1 MIVGSGLCI
10 LFLVLLCVFVFF
22 LLEFFNM
29 KRFAIAGIV
38 AASILATGCTRIET
52 GEVGLR
58 QGFDKQVSGNEL
70 LPGSFNQTLVGSV
83 LTFPIKDVSVKVED
97 MTPLAKDN
105 STMKDFDA
113 LVVYNINQ
121 ANVSDL
127 YNTKNKN
134 FHANHNGDVYLMYNY
149 VYNATRNAIYK
160 ASRKYEALDMADN
173 RQAMEADIRE
183 IVVRTLADEKLDGM
197 INVSQ
202 VLIRNIVPADAIV
215 ASANELVK
223 AKNELKQKEV
233 EVATAQAEAR
243 RIAALNSNAGAIQYM
258 DAQAR
263 MKQADA
269 QIILAEG
276 IKNFKGGTLVLGAG
290 VVPNLPVGK

>member
-1 MIVGSGLCI
+1 
-10 LFLVLLCVFVFF
+10 
-22 LLEFFNM
+22 M
-29 KRFAIAGIV
+29 KRIATLSIL
-38 AASILATGCTRIET
+38 AAAVLATGCTRIET

-58 QGFDKQVSGNEL
+58 VGFDKQVSGNEL

-83 LTFPIKDVSVKVED
+83 LTFPIKDVTVKVED
-97 MTPLAKDN
+97 MTPLARDN

-113 LVVYNINQ
+113 IVVYSINQ

-127 YNTKNKN
+127 YNTKNKS

-149 VYNATRNAIYK
+149 IFNATRNAIYK

-183 IVVRTLADEKLDGM
+183 IVIRTLADEKLDGM
-197 INVSQ
+197 INISQ

-269 QIILAEG
+269 ALRMAEA
-276 IKNFKGGTLVLGAG
+276 IAQFKGGTLVIGSGAN
-290 VVPNLPVGK
+290 VNVGK

>member
-1 MIVGSGLCI
+1 
-10 LFLVLLCVFVFF
+10 
-22 LLEFFNM
+22 M
-29 KRFAIAGIV
+29 KRFAIAGLV

-70 LPGSFNQTLVGSV
+70 LPGSFNQTLIGSV

-113 LVVYNINQ
+113 IVVYSINQ

-127 YNTKNKN
+127 YNTKNKS

-149 VYNATRNAIYK
+149 IFNATRNAIYK

-173 RQAMEADIRE
+173 RQAMETDIKD
-183 IVVRTLADEKLDGM
+183 IVIRTLADEKLDGM

-263 MKQADA
+263 MKQAEA

-276 IKNFKGGTLVLGAG
+276 IRNFKGGTLVLGAG

>member
-1 MIVGSGLCI
+1 
-10 LFLVLLCVFVFF
+10 
-22 LLEFFNM
+22 M
-29 KRFAIAGIV
+29 KRILTLSILT
-38 AASILATGCTRIET
+38 AAVLATGCTRIET

-58 QGFDKQVSGNEL
+58 RGFDKQVSGQEL
-70 LPGSFNQTLVGSV
+70 LPGSFNQTIVGEV

-127 YNTKNKN
+127 YNTKNKS

-149 VYNATRNAIYK
+149 IFNATRNAIYK
-160 ASRKYEALDMADN
+160 SARKYEALDMADN

-183 IVVRTLADEKLDGM
+183 IVVKTLADEKLDGM

-215 ASANELVK
+215 ASANDLVK

-269 QIILAEG
+269 SLKVADAIA
-276 IKNFKGGTLVLGAG
+276 NFKGQTLVIGAG
-290 VVPNLPVGK
+290 ANVNVGK

>member
-1 MIVGSGLCI
+1 MRI
-10 LFLVLLCVFVFF
+10 LTLSILT
-22 LLEFFNM
+22 
-29 KRFAIAGIV
+29 
-38 AASILATGCTRIET
+38 AAVLATGCTRIET

-58 QGFDKQVSGNEL
+58 RGFDKQVSGNEL
-70 LPGSFNQTLVGSV
+70 LPGSFNQTLVGEV

-127 YNTKNKN
+127 YNTKNKS

-149 VYNATRNAIYK
+149 IFNATRNAIYK

-173 RQAMEADIRE
+173 RQVMEADIRD
-183 IVVRTLADEKLDGM
+183 IVIKTLAEEKLDGM

-269 QIILAEG
+269 SLEMARAISQ
-276 IKNFKGGTLVLGAG
+276 FKGGTLVLGG
-290 VVPNLPVGK
+290 QSPVLNVGK

>member
-1 MIVGSGLCI
+1 MIVGSGPCI
-10 LFLVLLCVFVFF
+10 LLLVLLCVFIFF

-29 KRFAIAGIV
+29 KRFAIAGLV
-38 AASILATGCTRIET
+38 VASILATGCTRIET

-127 YNTKNKN
+127 YNTKNKS

-263 MKQADA
+263 MKQAEA

-276 IKNFKGGTLVLGAG
+276 IRNFKGGTLVLGAG